1 MQWGRFCV
9 TLWASGGE
17 SPALNQKPPRPM
29 IESHIQ
35 SLATVEIE
43 ELETFDFEDSE
54 SMTDIEILAKLNELW
69 LQIFRADS
77 SLEEYTRLAEEIV
90 KLEEDLEKERN
101 SN

>member
-1 MQWGRFCV
+1 
-9 TLWASGGE
+9 
-17 SPALNQKPPRPM
+17 M
-29 IESHIQ
+29 IESQIQ

-77 SLEEYTRLAEEIV
+77 SFEEYTRLAEEIV

>member
-1 MQWGRFCV
+1 
-9 TLWASGGE
+9 
-17 SPALNQKPPRPM
+17 M
-29 IESHIQ
+29 IESQIQ

-54 SMTDIEILAKLNELW
+54 PMTDIEILAKLNELW
-69 LQIFRADS
+69 LQIFRANS
-77 SLEEYTRLAEEIV
+77 SFEEYTRLAEEIV